1 MAEMPKV
8 SQAHLDARRAEIL
21 EGARRAFARHGYEGA
36 TVARLE
42 EETGLSRGAIFHYFD
57 GKLDLFAA
65 LASSDNLRYQA
76 LLAEEGL
83 DAVLRAIAE
92 ANPEWLSVLI
102 ETEVKLLHDPAFVE
116 RIAATPEQR
125 ERLLD
130 AFRRRQAEGVFRA
143 DFPAEEL
150 ARFATI
156 VINGLALRVAGG
168 ETTSIDAVLT
178 LVNDALRPRD

>member
-1 MAEMPKV
+1 
-8 SQAHLDARRAEIL
+8 
-21 EGARRAFARHGYEGA
+21 
-36 TVARLE
+36 
-42 EETGLSRGAIFHYFD
+42 
-57 GKLDLFAA
+57 
-65 LASSDNLRYQA
+65 
-76 LLAEEGL
+76 
-83 DAVLRAIAE
+83 VLRAIAG

-130 AFRRRQAEGVFRA
+130 AFRRRQAEGLFRA
-143 DFPAEEL
+143 DIPAEDL

-168 ETTSIDAVLT
+168 ETTSVEAVLT
-178 LVNDALRPRD
+178 LVNDAFRPHH

>member
-1 MAEMPKV
+1 MPKV
-8 SQAHLDARRAEIL
+8 SEAHLDARRAEIL
-21 EGARRAFARHGYEGA
+21 EGARRAFAKHGYEGA
-36 TVARLE
+36 TVSRLE
-42 EETGLSRGAIFHYFD
+42 EEIGLSRGAIFNYFD
-57 GKLDLFAA
+57 SKLDLFVA
-65 LASSDNLRYQA
+65 LASSDNLGYQA
-76 LLAEEGL
+76 LLADEGL
-83 DAVLRAIAE
+83 DAVIRAIAD

-102 ETEVKLLHDPAFVE
+102 ETEVKLLHDPAFME

-130 AFRRRQAEGVFRA
+130 AFRRRQAEGTFRA
-143 DFPAEEL
+143 DIPPEEL

-178 LVNDALRPRD
+178 LVNDALRPHD

>member
-1 MAEMPKV
+1 MPKV
-8 SQAHLDARRAEIL
+8 SEAHLDARRAEIL

-42 EETGLSRGAIFHYFD
+42 EEIGLSRGAIFNYYPS
-57 GKLDLFAA
+57 KLDLFVA
-65 LASSDNLRYQA
+65 LASSDNLGYQA

-83 DAVLRAIAE
+83 DAVLRAIAG

-125 ERLLD
+125 EQLLD
-130 AFRRRQAEGVFRA
+130 AFRRRQAEGLFRA
-143 DFPAEEL
+143 DIPAEDL

-168 ETTSIDAVLT
+168 ETTSVEAVLT
-178 LVNDALRPRD
+178 LVNDAFRPHH